1 MNHERQ
7 IRSLAGHVTDIFSH
21 RFVVQT
27 EQERCLRISDPKA
40 PNGCSSRRATKL
52 I

>member
-27 EQERCLRISDPKA
+27 EQGKVLADLGPEGAERVQLKEGD
-40 PNGCSSRRATKL
+40 
-52 I
+52 